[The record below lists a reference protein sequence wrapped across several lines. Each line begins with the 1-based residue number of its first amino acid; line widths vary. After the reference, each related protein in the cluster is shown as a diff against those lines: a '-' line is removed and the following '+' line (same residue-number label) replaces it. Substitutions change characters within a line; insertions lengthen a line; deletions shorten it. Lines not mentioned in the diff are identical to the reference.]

1 MDPAL
6 KVGMKTESFDQTIN
20 GICMSERTVKH
31 NAIEK
36 ALVILGQFAIDN
48 QELSTME
55 ISKMLGYHKAT
66 ASRTLLLLKKH
77 EFLEQNEK
85 TKKFKLGP
93 AIMNLGLSINKSLK
107 NNLIQI
113 AKPYLD
119 NLRDTLQES
128 ITLEVLS
135 GRNTLMAYIAEGP
148 RRIRLGAD
156 VGMFLPSIATAG
168 AKAILAFV
176 PADEWD
182 AFLGSDL
189 ARFTPKSITDRKLFY
204 RQLER
209 IKETRTAFDI
219 GEHDPD
225 LNAIGSPIFNIE
237 GIPVAAVVVVGLA
250 SRIGDELNSKEA
262 NGVKKTAECISKRLY
277 HIDHVPDSLWDWL
290 ESINV
295 EEEFS

>member
-1 MDPAL
+1 MD
-6 KVGMKTESFDQTIN
+6 KG
-20 GICMSERTVKH
+20 TVKH

-36 ALVILGQFAIDN
+36 ALGILGLFAVN
-48 QELSTME
+48 NRELSTME

-77 EFLEQNEK
+77 EFLEQNEQ

-93 AIMNLGLSINKSLK
+93 AIINLGLSVNRSLK
-107 NNLIQI
+107 NDLIQI

-135 GRNTLMAYIAEGP
+135 GRNTVMAYVAEGP

-156 VGMFLPSIATAG
+156 VGMLMPTHASAG
-168 AKAILAFV
+168 AKAILAFIS
-176 PADEWD
+176 PDGWD
-182 AFLGSDL
+182 TFLDTDL
-189 ARFTPKSITDRKLFY
+189 VRLTPNSITDHDLFY
-204 RQLER
+204 KQLEK
-209 IKETRTAFDI
+209 IKETRIAFDI

-250 SRIGDELNSKEA
+250 NRIGSNLDSQAADE
-262 NGVKKTAECISKRLY
+262 VKKTAEYISKRLY
-277 HIDHVPDSLWDWL
+277 YTDHLPDSLWDWL
-290 ESINV
+290 ESIKV
-295 EEEFS
+295 ED